1 MWERACSR
9 KRQNIP
15 TYELLDRCATSA
27 DYSRRKTH
35 HAERTLMSKKPA
47 KHGPNK
53 AKSIVAQPL
62 FRSRQERPSKGKGSY
77 RREAFRSDN
86 REAFYFLAA

>member
-9 KRQNIP
+9 KRLHICTQAV
-15 TYELLDRCATSA
+15 LDRRTTSA
-27 DYSRRKTH
+27 DYFPRKTH
-35 HAERTLMSKKPA
+35 LTESILMSKKPA

-77 RREAFRSDN
+77 RREAFQSDSW
-86 REAFYFLAA
+86 EASYFLAA